1 MSRHSIASLIATA
14 FLTTGLTLA
23 GAATAGAQWDPESGD
38 TGQGWE
44 PPPPQ
49 QQQPPPQQQ
58 QQQQPP
64 PQQQQPPPQQQQE
77 QPSWFNQDQE
87 RPPALQNGEQ
97 PPSEEGPSGETD
109 HDQVGA
115 GLSFF
120 GVNRID
126 VTPAGNAFQLN
137 IPLATVG
144 ARIWFGSVGLDLGL
158 GLGTTTQKTYNNC
171 PDNPATPMMGDC
183 ADPQVRTG
191 GIDGAFALGLH
202 VGVPIAAAVSQHA
215 TFLIIP
221 EVGFAYGKATFFSP
235 VAAEQ
240 DIDASGLQFDVGVR
254 VGGELHFGAIGLPN
268 LSLQLT
274 VGLGFRYLSNSAANS
289 VPVEATD
296 APLVDFEDSEISIRT
311 IANDLANGTI
321 RVNYYF

>member
-58 QQQQPP
+58 QPQPP
-64 PQQQQPPPQQQQE
+64 PQQQQPPPQQQQ
-77 QPSWFNQDQE
+77 QSSWFNQDQE

-97 PPSEEGPSGETD
+97 PPSEEGSSGETD

-126 VTPAGNAFQLN
+126 VTPGGSPFQLN
-137 IPLATVG
+137 IPMATVG

-171 PDNPATPMMGDC
+171 PEPSCT
-183 ADPQVRTG
+183 DPRVRTG

-235 VAAEQ
+235 AAAEQ